1 MTEPRPKGMHTTSAQ
16 NVVVSVA
23 VISGSTPNWASAK
36 SGDHS
41 VPVKKS
47 PIGISPKNSIV
58 GSARATTIPTVVATD
73 RRAQRNRTP
82 RIKSSP
88 YRGRATPR
96 RRCSGL
102 GIALAS
108 VACMPGSGRSRPL
121 AGQLRDLV
129 LGLRQLLLCHGDEQR
144 LLGDLLLVLEVE
156 LDERLDLGSLQG
168 LGARVDEQRPRQRL
182 VAAVLHRLRARG
194 DASVAAVDLDG
205 LHRVRV
211 LLGVGEAE
219 VAHRTL
225 RALHALNRD
234 VVVLSGVVV
243 GAAGSLFTVDRLGE
257 VVERTRV
264 GACAEELDLL
274 IRKVRVDLA
283 PVVDLALRLPDLV
296 QLVDGQAA
304 GPVVARVDDDG
315 QAVVRD
321 LELLVRH
328 VVLLADRDLVL
339 LDRARRVGDVGL
351 AGAELLEAP
360 AGARGA
366 HRDPDVRVLG
376 LEELG
381 GRLRQGSHGARAVDS
396 DRARE
401 LGAAVAA
408 PAAVAAVVIV
418 VAAGRRS
425 QCERAT
431 DGEHEELPHA
441 FLSFGSVM
449 YGEHAVTG
457 RRPSLLPGCRR
468 LVKEM

>member
-1 MTEPRPKGMHTTSAQ
+1 MAAPRPKGMHTTSAQ

-23 VISGSTPNWASAK
+23 VTSGSTPNWASAK

-58 GSARATTIPTVVATD
+58 GSARANTIPTVVATD
-73 RRAQRNRTP
+73 RRAHRNRTP
-82 RIKSSP
+82 RMTSSP

-96 RRCSGL
+96 RRSGL

-108 VACMPGSGRSRPL
+108 VACMPGSGPSGPL

-129 LGLRQLLLCHGDEQR
+129 LGLGQLLLRHGDEQC

-168 LGARVDEQRPRQRL
+168 LGARVDEQWPRQRL

-219 VAHRTL
+219 VAHRAL
-225 RALHALNRD
+225 RALHTLDGD
-234 VVVLSGVVV
+234 VVVLRGVVV

-264 GACAEELDLL
+264 GAGAEELQLRVREL
-274 IRKVRVDLA
+274 RVDLA
-283 PVVDLALRLPDLV
+283 PVVDLALRLPDRL

-315 QAVVRD
+315 QTVVRN

-328 VVLLADRDLVL
+328 VGLLADRDLVL

-351 AGAELLEAP
+351 AGAELLEPP
-360 AGARGA
+360 AGAGGA

-376 LEELG
+376 LEDLG
-381 GRLRQGSHGARAVDS
+381 GRLRQRSHGARAVHS
-396 DRARE
+396 DGARE
-401 LGAAVAA
+401 LGAAAT
-408 PAAVAAVVIV
+408 AAVPATAAVVVIV

-431 DGEHEELPHA
+431 DGEHKELPHA
-441 FLSFGSVM
+441 FLSFGSVV
-449 YGEHAVTG
+449 YGG
-457 RRPSLLPGCRR
+457 
-468 LVKEM
+468 